1 LGVSPPGRATQGRSW
16 RTGGK
21 HLLETVQM
29 ARSRFHFTHSRPL
42 RFTGPLFFARS
53 SAQALSAT
61 LLALSAAGELSPQAK
76 RATAKQRSP
85 TANSATR
92 VSPPASLRLRLCGP
106 SCSGRALA
114 RLRLR
119 HHPAEARWVSADAAA
134 DHGFSLLPAPR
145 LSAEATFCLE
155 AAILHT
161 SSTPH
166 IHIVNIYDCTAR
178 WLCTESSKQ
187 CLYTHCNAQNQMLT
201 SARWMKPVLVLA
213 CAETLVLST
222 CPPHTAAP
230 GVAVVLQLSLPSSSP
245 TQEASELRRLS

>member
-1 LGVSPPGRATQGRSW
+1 LGVSPPGRAAQGRSW

-21 HLLETVQM
+21 HLLETVQT

-85 TANSATR
+85 TANSATP

-114 RLRLR
+114 RLHRR
-119 HHPAEARWVSADAAA
+119 HHPAEARWASAAA
-134 DHGFSLLPAPR
+134 TAAHGFSLLPAPC
-145 LSAEATFCLE
+145 LSAEAAFRIRSGYPTPL
-155 AAILHT
+155 T
-161 SSTPH
+161 SV
-166 IHIVNIYDCTAR
+166 HIVNVHRCTAI
-178 WLCTESSKQ
+178 WLCRESSKQ
-187 CLYTHCNAQNQMLT
+187 CLYTAIY
-201 SARWMKPVLVLA
+201 A
-213 CAETLVLST
+213 
-222 CPPHTAAP
+222 
-230 GVAVVLQLSLPSSSP
+230 
-245 TQEASELRRLS
+245 